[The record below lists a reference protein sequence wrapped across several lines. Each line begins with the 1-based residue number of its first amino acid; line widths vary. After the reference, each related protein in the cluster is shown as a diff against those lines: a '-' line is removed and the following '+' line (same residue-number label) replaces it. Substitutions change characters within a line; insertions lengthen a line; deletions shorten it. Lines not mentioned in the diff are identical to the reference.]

1 MYVEHSELAKFL
13 KYWTL
18 LIKPLFVTGSG
29 NGGEDLLHFNPCF
42 PDICLLSLQTRS
54 FHNISLFL
62 MSSPFR

>member
-42 PDICLLSLQTRS
+42 PTSAYCPCRHVPSTIYHYS
-54 FHNISLFL
+54 
-62 MSSPFR
+62 